1 MCVTVLYGCIIILM
15 SFQVEDLGPQMVAE
29 GGFVAEGVEGAPR
42 EDGEVEGGEV
52 GAEGALEEGIR
63 S

>member
-1 MCVTVLYGCIIILM
+1 MCVFVCVSVDFM

-29 GGFVAEGVEGAPR
+29 EGFVAVGVEEAPR
-42 EDGEVEGGEV
+42 EDEEGEEGEVA
-52 GAEGALEEGIR
+52 AEGALEEGIR